1 MIYGELGRYP
11 LSVIIKDRMIS
22 FWSRLVSSDNTKL
35 SFKTYK
41 YMILQNNPNY
51 KCISEIN
58 YVGRTDIW
66 LNQNDLHGTNRR
78 ISIKQ
83 VLIDQFQQT
92 WRAQLLQSNKGRMY
106 LNYKDTLELDS
117 YFKIL
122 NQNDCITLFLSL

>member
-1 MIYGELGRYP
+1 
-11 LSVIIKDRMIS
+11 
-22 FWSRLVSSDNTKL
+22 
-35 SFKTYK
+35 
-41 YMILQNNPNY
+41 MILQNNPNY